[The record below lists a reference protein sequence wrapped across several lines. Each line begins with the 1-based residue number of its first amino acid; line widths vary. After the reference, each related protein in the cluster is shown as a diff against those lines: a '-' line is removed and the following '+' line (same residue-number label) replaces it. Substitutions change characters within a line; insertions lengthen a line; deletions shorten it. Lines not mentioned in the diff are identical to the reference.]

1 MAYPRLIL
9 DALASRPCPGCD
21 RELRPA
27 HVVSVQVRLVVDSH
41 ARTGLR
47 SLVSLICPCGRRGSF
62 DMELSRH
69 DLDDAIRELRL
80 RGNAPPSR
88 REPQQVFVPG
98 PPVRSRGSVQPSNR
112 TAPDRPMDDQ
122 EVADLLRELEWFDLK
137 ITSSGFVET
146 LCDLLKL
153 YKPPP
158 YDDRAPPS
166 GAKVDDS

>member
-1 MAYPRLIL
+1 MAYPRVVLK
-9 DALASRPCPGCD
+9 ALALRNCPNCD

-27 HVVSVQVRLVVDSH
+27 HIVSVHVHLVVDPH
-41 ARTGLR
+41 TRTGLR
-47 SLVSLICPCGRRGSF
+47 SAINVVCPCGRRGVF
-62 DMELSRH
+62 DMQLDRD
-69 DLDDAIRELRL
+69 DLDAVIRELRL

-88 REPQQVFVPG
+88 REQQQMFVHG
-98 PPVRSRGSVQPSNR
+98 APVQRRCTPRPSNR
-112 TAPDRPMDDQ
+112 TAPDRPMDDR